1 MKKKTM
7 LNNTVPLWNAT
18 VADLVASNETRND
31 ERGESLLNGV
41 VNWAINNTEGG
52 SDGYGDLGG
61 GGDGSGNFWWE
72 EEGAS
77 GDTTIVKFGPD
88 LGLLR
93 AIGVYTQFVVFA
105 AALVL
110 VVAVVCKCV
119 AGKVRLSLNRRSG
132 PEIAFQ
138 FGASNDVI
146 EQVVVAGYDHRR
158 PGENGD
164 RARDPNRLAI

>member
-1 MKKKTM
+1 M

>member
-1 MKKKTM
+1 MKKTM
-7 LNNTVPLWNAT
+7 PNNTIPLWNET
-18 VADLVASNETRND
+18 VADLVASNGSRSD
-31 ERGESLLNGV
+31 ERGEFSLNGI

-52 SDGYGDLGG
+52 SDGYGDVGG

-88 LGLLR
+88 LGLLQ
-93 AIGVYTQFVVFA
+93 AIGVYTQFLVFA

-158 PGENGD
+158 RGEDGD
-164 RARDPNRLAI
+164 RTRDPNRLTL